1 MDLATIFGIVI
12 AFGALL
18 GGNVLE
24 GGHISSLIQPTAFII
39 VGGGTLGAV
48 CVSFPMRDLLN
59 ALKNAKS
66 LFFHG
71 DPDLQKIIQDLASY
85 SDMARRN
92 GLLAL
97 QPLINESVND
107 PFKTKAL
114 QLVVDG
120 ADPQQFKDFME
131 IELMAFEAS
140 GKGVAEVFE
149 AGGGFSPTIGII
161 GAVFGLIHVMGN
173 LNDPS
178 KLGPG
183 IAVAFVATIYGL
195 VIANILCL
203 PAATKLKKNLK
214 RKVLAKT
221 LIIEGLLD
229 IQSGMNPRLIV
240 MKLEGF
246 IAAEGG
252 GKPKGE
258 EAAK

>member
-1 MDLATIFGIVI
+1 MDFATILGIVI

-24 GGHISSLIQPTAFII
+24 GGHISSLIQPTAALI

-59 ALKNAKS
+59 ALKNAKG

-71 DPDLQKIIQDLASY
+71 DPDLEKIIQDIAAHA
-85 SDMARRN
+85 DMARRN
-92 GLLAL
+92 GILAL
-97 QPLINESVND
+97 QPLIDQADDDN
-107 PFKTKAL
+107 FKSKAL

-131 IELMAFEAS
+131 IELMAFESS

-149 AGGGFSPTIGII
+149 AGGGFAPTIGII

-195 VIANILCL
+195 VIANIICL

-214 RKVLAKT
+214 RKVLAKN
-221 LIIEGLLD
+221 LIIEGFVD
-229 IQSGMNPRLIV
+229 IQSGVNPRLIV

-252 GKPKGE
+252 RKPQSGT
-258 EAAK
+258 AAK

>member
-1 MDLATIFGIVI
+1 MDLATILGIII
-12 AFGALL
+12 AFGSLL
-18 GGNVLE
+18 GGNILE
-24 GGHISSLIQPTAFII
+24 GGHISSLIQPTAFLI

-48 CVSFPMRDLLN
+48 FVSFPMRDLVN

-97 QPLINESVND
+97 QPLINESAGD

-149 AGGGFSPTIGII
+149 AGGGFSPTVGII

-195 VIANILCL
+195 VIANIFCL

-252 GKPKGE
+252 GKSKGE

>member
-1 MDLATIFGIVI
+1 MDIATIMGIVI

-18 GGNVLE
+18 GGNILE

-39 VGGGTLGAV
+39 VAGGTLGAV

-66 LFFHG
+66 LLFHG
-71 DPDLQKIIQDLASY
+71 DPDLAKIIQNLASY

-97 QPLINESVND
+97 QPLINESTD
-107 PFKTKAL
+107 PFNTKAL

-140 GKGVAEVFE
+140 EKSVAEVFE
-149 AGGGFSPTIGII
+149 AGGGFAPTIGII

-221 LIIEGLLD
+221 LIIEGLVD

-240 MKLEGF
+240 MKLQGF
-246 IAAEGG
+246 I
-252 GKPKGE
+252 GE
-258 EAAK
+258 EGKKLEKD